1 MTTTETY
8 ELASRF
14 VAGYGVAD
22 CPLAHCA
29 KRLTTFNGG
38 GGYDAPFRLRETTL
52 DATRALQHL
61 SLLSWPDS
69 RHVLFPVGDSC
80 SALIS
85 NSRNGSDYADYVHRL
100 ASHLGTRCAR
110 VVNHPGRV
118 WSNGGN
124 REVLQLEAHIF
135 CLYGADGEVI
145 RSVDCLDDGGRWDF
159 LSLAIVIQSNR
170 PFHTLRDA
178 KGTASRSNTSKRL
191 LPPLGFPMLGR
202 LYSCR
207 LGRYVLFDIPGRP
220 ATTCTI
226 AEADDPAYGY
236 YNRGLGYVPYMATH
250 AASVIANF
258 ERCLRINP
266 SYEPLVRSAL
276 GEAYRLAKQE

>member
-1 MTTTETY
+1 MTNTEMY
-8 ELASRF
+8 ERALRF
-14 VAGYGVAD
+14 VSGYGVAD
-22 CPLAHCA
+22 CPLAHAA
-29 KRLTTFNGG
+29 KLLTTFNGG

-52 DATRALQHL
+52 DPARALQHL
-61 SLLSWPDS
+61 SLLAWPDS
-69 RHVLFPVGDSC
+69 RHVLFPVGDGC
-80 SALIS
+80 SALIN
-85 NSRNGSDYADYVHRL
+85 NSRNGSDYADYACRL
-100 ASHLGTRCAR
+100 ALHLGARFAR

-118 WSNGGN
+118 WSNGTD
-124 REVLQLEAHIF
+124 REVLQWEAHSF

-159 LSLAIVIQSNR
+159 SEFGNR
-170 PFHTLRDA
+170 HPIESTFPYTARRKRDRFTVEHLETLVA
-178 KGTASRSNTSKRL
+178 AFGLPHVGPTSFL
-191 LPPLGFPMLGR
+191 QA
-202 LYSCR
+202 
-207 LGRYVLFDIPGRP
+207 GRYVLFDIPGRP

-250 AASVIANF
+250 AASVIADF

-276 GEAYRLAKQE
+276 DEAYRLANQ